1 MFKLSQQIKSIIVNM
16 DVVEYTNHILD
27 QRVGELKED
36 NTMKMELPIHYVI
49 NSINQRKVGT
59 YGYKIY
65 TQSATWTF

>member
-1 MFKLSQQIKSIIVNM
+1 MFKLSQQIKSIIGNM
-16 DVVEYTNHILD
+16 DVVEYTNHTLD

-65 TQSATWTF
+65 TQ